1 MDRITTER
9 SGALALDRIFG
20 YEPATSRQII
30 DHFGSTAAIFS
41 LSQDQIRD
49 IFGPY
54 GKHNHEIT
62 PQALERAQEELDRLC
77 RQGYSLLSLTEEAY
91 PQLLKDCPDAPAGLF
106 VRSGTAAEALFNTG
120 PAISIVGTRDISPY
134 GQEWCHRIVQ
144 ALSRS
149 ERKPV
154 IVSGLA
160 FGVDINAH
168 MAAMENGLRTIAVL
182 PTGIDEVYPKMH
194 TRHASRIASS
204 PGSAVITDYPPGTSP
219 QAFTFLRRNRL
230 IAGLSEATILIES
243 KSRGGGLMT
252 VRLANEYGRR
262 VLALPGRIDDIRSA
276 GCNRIIREMLAE
288 PIVTLEDIA
297 ETLGLGKGCKNM
309 HRNPAEVVLERYAPT
324 LGEDEA
330 GRMSELTAA
339 IRSNRGVTTDE
350 LCRLTGQTFAAV
362 SLRVGILQS
371 DGFISIDLFQRCS
384 INHGND

>member
-1 MDRITTER
+1 M
-9 SGALALDRIFG
+9 ALDRIFG

-30 DHFGSTAAIFS
+30 DHFGSAAAIFS

-62 PQALERAQEELDRLC
+62 PLALERAEEELDRLC
-77 RQGYSLLSLTEEAY
+77 RQGYSLISLTEEAY

-106 VRSGTAAEALFNTG
+106 VRSGSAMESLFNTG

-134 GQEWCHRIVQ
+134 GREWCRRIVQ
-144 ALSRS
+144 TLSCS
-149 ERKPV
+149 ERKPA

-168 MAAMENGLRTIAVL
+168 MAALENGLRTIAVL
-182 PTGIDEVYPKMH
+182 PTGIDDVYPRMH
-194 TRHASRIASS
+194 TRHAARIASS
-204 PGSAVITDYPPGTSP
+204 PGSALVTDYPPGTSP

-252 VRLANEYGRR
+252 VRLAGEYGRR

-276 GCNRIIREMLAE
+276 GCNRLIREMAAE
-288 PIVTLEDIA
+288 PIVALEDLA
-297 ETLGLGKGCKNM
+297 ETLCLGKGRKPS
-309 HRNPAEVVLERYAPT
+309 RKDLPAAVSERYAPT

-330 GRMSELTAA
+330 GRMSELMAA
-339 IRSNRGVTTDE
+339 ILGNRGITTDE
-350 LCRLTGQTFAAV
+350 LCRLTGQAYAAV
-362 SLRVGILQS
+362 SLRTGILQS
-371 DGFISIDLFQRCS
+371 DGFISIDLFQRCT
-384 INHGND
+384 INPGND